1 MADLA
6 EHCPVCLKIKE
17 GKIERAGDL
26 CCTIKWADDVVAVLS
41 EHRDSATVEETGEA
55 LDLLGYTEG
64 KLVISDFEEA
74 AGHWGLRSVSKTRQG
89 SSNVGGE

>member
-1 MADLA
+1 MTDLT

-17 GKIERAGDL
+17 GKIESAGDL

-41 EHRDSATVEETGEA
+41 GHKDHATIEETGEA
-55 LDLLGYTEG
+55 LDLLGYGDG

-89 SSNVGGE
+89 NSKVGGK